1 MTTINPY
8 LFFPGTTEAAFNFY
22 KTVFGGEFTM
32 LSRYKDAGE
41 NPNIS
46 ADYNEQIMHVALPI
60 GGNILM
66 GSDAVMQ
73 GDQVFKFG
81 DNTTISINAD
91 TLDEANR
98 LYQELSADGKVE
110 MPMDKTFWGAWF
122 SMFKDKFGVQWM
134 VSFEENKQ
142 PK

>member
-1 MTTINPY
+1 MATINPY
-8 LFFPGTTEAAFNFY
+8 LFFPGTTEEAFNFY
-22 KTVFGGEFTM
+22 KSVFGGEFAM

-41 NPNIS
+41 NSNIS

-91 TLDEANR
+91 SLDEANR
-98 LYQELSADGKVE
+98 LYRELSEGGKVE

-134 VSFEENKQ
+134 VSFEENKLQ
-142 PK
+142 K